1 MPCRLRR
8 QNTWRI
14 RPVCGTF
21 RPMTHAS
28 RTRAD
33 LIRDKLTA
41 ALHPTLVEV
50 EDDSARHAGHM
61 GHPGHGPDG
70 KRGGESHFN
79 VRVVAPAFAG
89 KSRIDRQRMVYFIL
103 DAELK
108 NGVHALALD
117 CKAPGE

>member
-1 MPCRLRR
+1 MVRSVEGGK
-8 QNTWRI
+8 NAWRI
-14 RPVCGTF
+14 GAVCGTF
-21 RPMTHAS
+21 TPMK
-28 RTRAD
+28 RAD
-33 LIRDKLTA
+33 LIRDKLAA
-41 ALHPTLVEV
+41 ALHPTLIEV

-61 GHPGHGPDG
+61 GHPGHGH
-70 KRGGESHFN
+70 GESHFN

-89 KSRIDRQRMVYFIL
+89 KSRVERQRMVYFIL